1 MRNAQ
6 IVPSGNLPGHLVR
19 WITYKCNRTPY
30 KDSSIKRYEPK
41 TSGSTI
47 KTRDHLVTSLPKA
60 KSYEWWPWLFLWV
73 AHWLYLWASHWQSY
87 QKERDNMTNTIPITT
102 TTTTTDNRRNMETII
117 DTDISS
123 FQKNY
128 EEKWTEEETLK
139 GLKKKTKNSRAR

>member
-1 MRNAQ
+1 
-6 IVPSGNLPGHLVR
+6 
-19 WITYKCNRTPY
+19 
-30 KDSSIKRYEPK
+30 
-41 TSGSTI
+41 
-47 KTRDHLVTSLPKA
+47 
-60 KSYEWWPWLFLWV
+60 
-73 AHWLYLWASHWQSY
+73 
-87 QKERDNMTNTIPITT
+87 MTNPIPITT